1 MNMQNSNL
9 INQMTVKQE
18 NTQLAVFSC
27 ELKEAWEKSQKKFKI
42 VTAESLTGGMIAS
55 TISMVPGSSR
65 YFDRSFVVYNNE
77 AKHEMLGVKK
87 NVFDLYTEVSGQCVM
102 EMACGALEHSHAEVA
117 VSVSGVAGPD
127 LGGDGNP
134 VGTVWIGVCIKAKSP
149 ACLCK
154 HFAGNREEIRFLTV
168 GSAFDLLKN
177 IILTDQY
184 PSDFLLKEQFQD
196 Y

>member
-9 INQMTVKQE
+9 INQMTVKNE
-18 NTQLAVFSC
+18 NAQLAVFSC
-27 ELKEAWEKSQKKFKI
+27 ELKEVWEKSQKKFKI

-55 TISMVPGSSR
+55 AISMAPGSSR

-77 AKHEMLGVKK
+77 AKHEMLGINKK
-87 NVFDLYTEVSGQCVM
+87 VFDQYTEVSGQCVM
-102 EMACGALEHSHAEVA
+102 EMACGALDNSHADLA

-127 LGGDGNP
+127 LGGDGHP
-134 VGTVWIGVCIKAKSP
+134 VGTVWIGACIKGRSP

-154 HFAGNREEIRFLTV
+154 HFAGNREEIRLLTV
-168 GSAFDLLKN
+168 DSAFNLLKN

-184 PSDFLLKEQFQD
+184 PSDYLLKEQFQD